1 MSVALPA
8 DARSKLAKLLAL
20 LGSDKAGERDA
31 AGLAA
36 HRLVQRHGLTWP
48 QILRPPPV
56 EKQLPEL
63 GTWRQTVAKLL
74 QHPHALRPW
83 EIGFLRDLPGF
94 RRLSVKQRYC
104 LKKIAERVLGGSTP

>member
-1 MSVALPA
+1 MSQALPKT
-8 DARSKLAKLLAL
+8 DRTKLAKLLAL

-36 HRLVQRHGLTWP
+36 HRLVQRHGLSWP

-63 GTWRQTVAKLL
+63 GILAADGGRVAS
-74 QHPHALRPW
+74 ASART
-83 EIGFLRDLPGF
+83 E
-94 RRLSVKQRYC
+94 
-104 LKKIAERVLGGSTP
+104 AMGSRFPS